1 MPHLPLFF
9 QRLRMRLS
17 PEGGMPAGSAGFLQR
32 RGRRARAGRCPA
44 FPRCFPV
51 AVQSSTGRAS
61 LSRRATD
68 FRLRA
73 ARDAGG
79 GIFGT
84 GRWRSRPSAATLR
97 NHRAPGRKRQGC
109 CRRFSP
115 RSGHRHVNGT
125 RGCRRYREGSARRAA
140 LGTPCGVKGGRGGSA
155 EPWEAGLPGPGGT
168 GGTGRC
174 AQAGLPAMP
183 EKHPGPCRGWR
194 GAGRT
199 KGAPGRKVTRQRVK
213 AHKGRGRTSRPNG
226 R

>member
-1 MPHLPLFF
+1 
-9 QRLRMRLS
+9 MRLS
-17 PEGGMPAGSAGFLQR
+17 PEAGHARRERRFPPEAGPQG
-32 RGRRARAGRCPA
+32 RGPEAAVPA
-44 FPRCFPV
+44 FPRCCPGV
-51 AVQSSTGRAS
+51 AVQSSTDRAS

-79 GIFGT
+79 GIFGA

-109 CRRFSP
+109 CRRFFR

-125 RGCRRYREGSARRAA
+125 RGCRRYRDGPAGRAA
-140 LGTPCGVKGGRGGSA
+140 LGTPCGVKGGRDGSA

-183 EKHPGPCRGWR
+183 EKHPRPCRGWR

-213 AHKGRGRTSRPNG
+213 THKGRGRTSRPNG

>member
-1 MPHLPLFF
+1 MLP
-9 QRLRMRLS
+9 
-17 PEGGMPAGSAGFLQR
+17 G
-32 RGRRARAGRCPA
+32 
-44 FPRCFPV
+44 V
-51 AVQSSTGRAS
+51 AVQSPTGCAS
-61 LSRRATD
+61 PSRGATD
-68 FRLRA
+68 SRLWA
-73 ARDAGG
+73 ARGAGG
-79 GIFGT
+79 WGIFGA
-84 GRWRSRPSAATLR
+84 GRFWRSRPSAAKLR

-115 RSGHRHVNGT
+115 RSGHRHVNVT
-125 RGCRRYREGSARRAA
+125 RGCRRYRDGPAGRAA

-155 EPWEAGLPGPGGT
+155 KPWEAGLPGPGET
-168 GGTGRC
+168 DGTGRC

-213 AHKGRGRTSRPNG
+213 THKGRGRTSRPNG